1 MRVLLTSWAQPT
13 HYFPMVPLGW
23 ALRAHGHEVR
33 VASQP
38 ALADVIT
45 RSGLPAVV
53 TGHDV
58 DMKTIFEGLS
68 GGAGSGGKP
77 PWANRAQLSAG
88 QQRVWTIKG
97 LEIFVP
103 ILDAMIGDLLD
114 FARQWQP
121 DLIVFEPT
129 TWAGPLAGAVLGV
142 PAVRHLWGIDF
153 TLKTREYEPEV
164 LGPTLDRLGLAEA
177 ETLGA
182 VTVDNCPPSL
192 QVPGTYPR
200 LGVRYVP
207 YNGPGTAPDWLLDP
221 PPRPRV
227 CVTWGATN
235 AHLMPDLTDTRP
247 VLEALARMDVEVVA
261 ALSAADAR
269 RLGPP
274 PERVRVVESL
284 PLHLLLPTCDLIVHQ
299 GGMGTCMTAFSFGL
313 PQLILPVLPEQRF
326 NAHRLAASGAAITL
340 PPWEANPDELR
351 GRLTELLDA
360 PEHRAAAGRVRAEM
374 QAQPP
379 PTEVVADLERLAKE
393 RHREPEP
400 VS

>member
-13 HYFPMVPLGW
+13 HFFPMVPLGW
-23 ALRAHGHEVR
+23 ALRARGHEVR

-38 ALADVIT
+38 ALADAIT
-45 RSGLPAVV
+45 SSGLPAVI

-58 DMKTIFEGLS
+58 DMKSIFDGLY
-68 GGAGSGGKP
+68 GGAGATGKP
-77 PWANRAQLSAG
+77 PWANRGQLSAG
-88 QQRVWTIKG
+88 EQRAWTIKG
-97 LEIFVP
+97 LQIFVP

-114 FARQWQP
+114 FARYWRP
-121 DLIVFEPT
+121 DLVVFEPT
-129 TWAGPLAGAVLGV
+129 TWAGPLAAAALGI

-153 TLKTREYEPEV
+153 TLKSREYEPEV
-164 LGPTLDRLGLAEA
+164 LAPALDRLGLAEV

-182 VTVDNCPPSL
+182 VTIDNCPPSL

-235 AHLMPDLTDTRP
+235 AHLMPGLTDTGP
-247 VLEALARMDVEVVA
+247 VLEALSRLDVDVVA
-261 ALSAADAR
+261 ALSASDAR

-274 PERVRVVESL
+274 PEGVRVVESL

-299 GGMGTCMTAFSFGL
+299 GGMGTIMTAFTCGL
-313 PQLILPVLPEQRF
+313 PQLVLPVLPEQRF
-326 NAHRLAASGAAITL
+326 NAHRLAASGAAIAL
-340 PPWEANPDELR
+340 PPWEASPDVLCD
-351 GRLTELLDA
+351 RLAELLGA
-360 PEHRAAAGRVRAEM
+360 PDYRTAAARVQAEM

-379 PTEVVADLERLAKE
+379 PAGVVADLERLANE
-393 RHREPEP
+393 RRREPEP